1 MMKSCNKHSIF
12 CAFSVERLVFGIFL
26 FVGMGLLSNAHAQTV
41 SNQLEFGVSSGRVIR
56 HNTKFK
62 PKINGPSFLYQLS
75 WVRHRS
81 DSLAWRKAA
90 NFPKVGL
97 TLIVADCA
105 PNDVFGYG
113 IGVSPFIDFTLRQQP
128 KSRVDL
134 RLGTGLA
141 CFTNAYDPITNP
153 DNNVI
158 GSHLNTIFHLGIH
171 HQWMVNS
178 RLSLGQGVDLIHF
191 SNARSTSPN
200 LGINALAAK
209 LSVRYTIADKSSR
222 DTLTLPNRSRYANED
237 FRPHSLSLRYGLGLT
252 DRFVGG
258 PVRPIHS
265 SILQYMYSTGPL
277 HSIGCGVKHSWDMGE
292 LEALNFLNQ
301 GEASIKPGLASN
313 ASVFVADAW
322 RFGSMGLELA
332 LGAYIYDRSMT
343 YDRLWFKI
351 GIQGFIGGIKRVMQG
366 IAGCHMKSHY
376 AVAEYVELQSGI
388 QFNYGKTR
396 R

>member
-1 MMKSCNKHSIF
+1 MISWNKHLIF
-12 CAFSVERLVFGIFL
+12 YASAMHHLVMAICF
-26 FVGMGLLSNAHAQTV
+26 FVGMGLFSNVHAQTV

-56 HNTKFK
+56 HNAKFK
-62 PKINGPSFLYQLS
+62 PVVNGPSFLYQLS
-75 WVRHRS
+75 WLRHRK

-97 TLIVADCA
+97 TLILADCA

-113 IGVSPFIDFTLRQQP
+113 IGISPFIDFTLIQRP
-128 KSRVDL
+128 KSQLDL

-141 CFTNAYDPITNP
+141 YFTEAYDPVSNP
-153 DNNVI
+153 ENNVI
-158 GSHLNTIFHLGIH
+158 GSHLNTIVHLGIH
-171 HQWMVNS
+171 HQWILNS
-178 RLSLGQGVDLIHF
+178 RLSLGQGIDLTHF

-200 LGINALAAK
+200 LGINTVAAK
-209 LSVRYTIADKSSR
+209 FSVRYTLAKQPNQ
-222 DTLTLPNRSRYANED
+222 DTLITYHRCRYAHEG

-277 HSIGCGVKHSWDMGE
+277 HSIGLGFKHSWDMGE

-301 GEASIKPGLASN
+301 GDARIKLGSAGN
-313 ASVFVADAW
+313 ASVFIADAW
-322 RFGSMGLELA
+322 RFGTMGLELA
-332 LGAYIYDRSMT
+332 VGAYLYDRSMT

-351 GIQGFIGGIKRVMQG
+351 GIQGFIGGRKRVMQG

-376 AVAEYVELQSGI
+376 VVAEYVEFQSGI
-388 QFNYGKTR
+388 QFIYGKTR

>member
-1 MMKSCNKHSIF
+1 MHHF
-12 CAFSVERLVFGIFL
+12 VLGICLFL
-26 FVGMGLLSNAHAQTV
+26 GLGLLSSAHAQTV
-41 SNQLEFGVSSGRVIR
+41 SNQLEFGISSGRVIR
-56 HNTKFK
+56 HNAKFK
-62 PKINGPSFLYQLS
+62 PVVNGPSFLYQLS
-75 WVRHRS
+75 WIRHRN

-90 NFPKVGL
+90 NFPRVGL
-97 TLIVADCA
+97 TLILADCA

-113 IGVSPFIDFTLRQQP
+113 IGVSPFIDFTLRQRP
-128 KSRVDL
+128 KSRLDL

-141 CFTNAYDPITNP
+141 YFTEAYDPVSNP
-153 DNNVI
+153 ENNVI
-158 GSHLNTIFHLGIH
+158 GSRLNTIVHLGIH
-171 HQWMVNS
+171 HHWMLNS
-178 RLSLGQGVDLIHF
+178 RLSLGQGIDLIHF

-200 LGINALAAK
+200 LGINTVAAK
-209 LSVRYTIADKSSR
+209 FSMRYNLAKQPKQ
-222 DTLTLPNRSRYANED
+222 DTLTTCHRSRYAHEG
-237 FRPHSLSLRYGLGLT
+237 FRPHSLSLRYGIGLT
-252 DRFVGG
+252 DRYIGG

-277 HSIGCGVKHSWDMGE
+277 HSIGFGVKHSWDMGE

-301 GEASIKPGLASN
+301 GDTRIKLGSASN
-313 ASVFVADAW
+313 ASAFIADAW
-322 RFGSMGLELA
+322 RFGSVGLELA
-332 LGAYIYDRSMT
+332 VGAYLYDRSMT

-351 GIQGFIGGIKRVMQG
+351 GIQSFLGGRKRLIQG

>member
-1 MMKSCNKHSIF
+1 MNSWNKHSIF
-12 CAFSVERLVFGIFL
+12 CASEMRHFVLGIFL
-26 FVGMGLLSNAHAQTV
+26 FLGMGLLSSARAQAV

-56 HNTKFK
+56 HNAKFK
-62 PKINGPSFLYQLS
+62 PIVNGPSFLYQLS
-75 WVRHRS
+75 WVRHRN

-90 NFPKVGL
+90 NFPRVGL
-97 TLIVADCA
+97 TLMVADCA

-113 IGVSPFIDFTLRQQP
+113 IGVSPFIDFTLRQRS
-128 KSRVDL
+128 KSRLDF

-141 CFTNAYDPITNP
+141 YFTEAYDPVSNP
-153 DNNVI
+153 ENNVI
-158 GSHLNTIFHLGIH
+158 GSHLNTIVHLGIH
-171 HQWMVNS
+171 HQWMLNS
-178 RLSLGQGVDLIHF
+178 RLSLGQGIDLIHF

-200 LGINALAAK
+200 LGINTVAAK
-209 LSVRYTIADKSSR
+209 FSVRYTMANQFSR
-222 DTLTLPNRSRYANED
+222 DTSTRSRRSRYVYED

-252 DRFVGG
+252 DRFIGG

-277 HSIGCGVKHSWDMGE
+277 HSIGLGFKHSWDMGE

-301 GEASIKPGLASN
+301 GEESIKLRSASN
-313 ASVFVADAW
+313 ASVFIADAW
-322 RFGSMGLELA
+322 CFGTMGLELA
-332 LGAYIYDRSMT
+332 IGAYLYDRSMT

-351 GIQGFIGGIKRVMQG
+351 GIQGFLGGRKRMIQG
-366 IAGCHMKSHY
+366 IMGCYMKSHY

-388 QFNYGKTR
+388 QFNYGRTR